1 MTRNA
6 PSKWVLLLIA
16 LTSGAQAGATAQTP
30 SLTPDAAI
38 RTTTDRLRTLIRQN
52 RAAYEKDSKRYYA
65 MVEDVVVSR
74 FDAPYIGQMI
84 LGPAWRDATPE
95 QRNRF
100 ITAFRNNLVHTYAR
114 TLLEH
119 ADTVQVQWKPVHMA
133 TDATDAEV
141 KADIVR
147 DAGPPVPLGFS
158 VHRVGADWKVYD
170 VTIDSVSLATTY
182 RSQFTPEIKKNGLDG
197 LIKRLETKPLE
208 KVPTR
213 KS

>member
-6 PSKWVLLLIA
+6 AIKWVLLLFA
-16 LTSGAQAGATAQTP
+16 LTSGAQAGATAQA
-30 SLTPDAAI
+30 PDVAI

-52 RAAYEKDSKRYYA
+52 RAVYEKDEKRYYA

-133 TDATDAEV
+133 AGATDAEV
-141 KADIVR
+141 KADILR

-158 VHRVGADWKVYD
+158 VHRVGVDWKVYD

-182 RSQFTPEIKKNGLDG
+182 RSQFTPEIRKNGLDG
-197 LIKRLETKPLE
+197 LIKRLETLPLE